1 MAQER
6 LKKQVEDLK
15 EKVFKKIQPYVV
27 IDENIILN
35 DLPLLKKWISS
46 KSCKIIIPLNGNLYI
61 YIYIMLLFY
70 YFY

>member
-6 LKKQVEDLK
+6 LKKQVEELK
-15 EKVFKKIQPYVV
+15 EYVVKQIQPYVI

-46 KSCKIIIPLNGNLYI
+46 KSCRIIIPFNGKFLN
-61 YIYIMLLFY
+61 
-70 YFY
+70 

>member
-46 KSCKIIIPLNGNLYI
+46 KSCKIII
-61 YIYIMLLFY
+61 
-70 YFY
+70 